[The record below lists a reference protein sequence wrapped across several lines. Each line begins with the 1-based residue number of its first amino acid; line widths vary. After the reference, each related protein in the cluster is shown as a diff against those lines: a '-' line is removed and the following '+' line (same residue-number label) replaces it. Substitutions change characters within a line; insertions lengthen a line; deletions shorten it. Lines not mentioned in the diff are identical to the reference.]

1 MSQGSVGMWT
11 KSTISDV
18 RPVGVLDADS
28 VLLQLTR
35 PESAHDGNIVV
46 PAIGRAA
53 ALCGDVAA
61 PRVCRTS
68 RVGRPMRRCADAP
81 TQFRRLA
88 ADLPSRPRSG
98 AKVWKPHDRPQS
110 TATLLGPYTDAVP
123 PGLDTLTSKLAEGTR
138 QLQKRP
144 GEIFFC
150 IGDWAVRWPM
160 WNRRSS
166 ESPSSK
172 GTAWLC
178 RDPLLVR
185 TNLRRVLD
193 RRACRTRRIRSEGR
207 TR

>member
-1 MSQGSVGMWT
+1 MWT

-46 PAIGRAA
+46 PSTGRAA
-53 ALCGDVAA
+53 ALCGDVRAGAAA

-98 AKVWKPHDRPQS
+98 ANLGRSGNRTTGLNQRRPS
-110 TATLLGPYTDAVP
+110 LAPTPMPCLLGSTLSLPSLRRGRDSCRKDRARYSSALAIGQYDGRCGTAARPNLP
-123 PGLDTLTSKLAEGTR
+123 PARE
-138 QLQKRP
+138 RP
-144 GEIFFC
+144 GSVATHFWFEQIC
-150 IGDWAVRWPM
+150 GE
-160 WNRRSS
+160 SS
-166 ESPSSK
+166 TGEHAEHA
-172 GTAWLC
+172 G
-178 RDPLLVR
+178 
-185 TNLRRVLD
+185 
-193 RRACRTRRIRSEGR
+193 
-207 TR
+207 